1 MPVYACGLCIIRII
15 DAKTTIFRNIIM
27 NKLMELYE
35 WIYKTKKITHSV
47 INIKY
52 ICTILIYI
60 ISLLTKNV
68 FILWR
73 DSL

>member
-1 MPVYACGLCIIRII
+1 MRMI
-15 DAKTTIFRNIIM
+15 DAKITMFRNIIM
-27 NKLMELYE
+27 NKLIKPYE
-35 WIYKTKKITHSV
+35 RIYKTKKITHSA

-52 ICTILIYI
+52 ICAILIYI

>member
-1 MPVYACGLCIIRII
+1 MRII
-15 DAKTTIFRNIIM
+15 NAEITIFRNIIM
-27 NKLMELYE
+27 NKPQKPYE
-35 WIYKTKKITHSV
+35 RIYKTKKITHSA